1 MATNLCEHTLL
12 IRRLTH
18 TTLVLR
24 VLVLHTLALNL
35 SRTAGLRQG
44 IDDRHLQLVQ
54 RAGQCQHLR
63 CMRTGSLQIAVAVLH
78 SLVIACNQCCRS
90 LIRHTHVRGDDAILV
105 GRVVHILAQVVQQL
119 DLRAGL
125 GQFCRVFIRH
135 LQCLSSIQ
143 LQVNHLVHLFIA
155 LQLTL
160 RLTQFLVDLLD
171 TLIDKLLRLQRN
183 LVLVSIRLTV
193 VAVHQCTQEV
203 DTTLGVRILQRN
215 LSDIRLFRGSSHV
228 HGSQVFASH
237 QYGRH
242 NLHNPRSIQAV
253 SLVHH
258 ILGEGQRTIGRLARS
273 RQLL

>member
-1 MATNLCEHTLL
+1 M
-12 IRRLTH
+12 
-18 TTLVLR
+18 
-24 VLVLHTLALNL
+24 
-35 SRTAGLRQG
+35 AGLCQG

-78 SLVIACNQCCRS
+78 SLVIVCNQCCRS
-90 LIRHTHVRGDDAILV
+90 LIGHTHVRGDDAIQV
-105 GRVVHILAQVVQQL
+105 GRIVHILAQVVQQL
-119 DLRAGL
+119 NLRTNLSQLRRIFVG
-125 GQFCRVFIRH
+125 H
-135 LQCLSSIQ
+135 LQRLRRIQ
-143 LQVNHLVHLFIA
+143 FQVNHLVHLFIA

-160 RLTQFLVDLLD
+160 RLTQFLVDFLD

-237 QYGRH
+237 QHGRH
-242 NLHNPRSIQAV
+242 NLHNPRTLQTV

-258 ILGEGQRTIGRLARS
+258 ILGEGQCAIGRLARS
-273 RQLL
+273 RQLLKLL